1 MFYIISYELNV
12 FFCFVLIA
20 RFTAKKTNEGAGDG
34 LVLTAVSV
42 YMDTVEFVC
51 MFGDA
56 IFPLLPS

>member
-1 MFYIISYELNV
+1 MNLMC
-12 FFCFVLIA
+12 FFFFVLIA